1 MVSPGR
7 RASRLRLLPTGPLQ
21 SSPSRP
27 TTIPIR
33 SFQRRRYGRK
43 TKRDD
48 RSSWRIDARVISR
61 SVTMGSSGVVFST
74 RRRRARAS
82 SGETKR
88 KETKRNSQ
96 SHTSGLVDDHIT
108 IVRAVSSLSRARVHA
123 VLLTRLVPFTFET
136 RSLSNRER
144 SSPVFRAEIS
154 KPRRRARGNRS
165 RVTSREDAHVR
176 PTHSAP
182 SRRFSNRSTSRS
194 RGTPRHT
201 GGVSPATPGSVRCL
215 LRPRNV
221 VVAETS
227 IARVDG
233 ASRRRCVASR
243 SRAMDVRRPGA
254 SRSGPRRR
262 RSRRPVVATRR
273 GRRARGRDA
282 SRDVATFATPR
293 AVTRTS
299 SRVETRARRRRCD
312 RTPRGVERARALA
325 GERTRRPVDG

>member
-1 MVSPGR
+1 
-7 RASRLRLLPTGPLQ
+7 
-21 SSPSRP
+21 
-27 TTIPIR
+27 
-33 SFQRRRYGRK
+33 
-43 TKRDD
+43 
-48 RSSWRIDARVISR
+48 
-61 SVTMGSSGVVFST
+61 MGSSGVVFST

-108 IVRAVSSLSRARVHA
+108 IVRAVSSLSRARVQA

-136 RSLSNRER
+136 TSLSNRER

-165 RVTSREDAHVR
+165 RVTSREGANVR
-176 PTHSAP
+176 PMHSAP
-182 SRRFSNRSTSRS
+182 SRR
-194 RGTPRHT
+194 
-201 GGVSPATPGSVRCL
+201 
-215 LRPRNV
+215 
-221 VVAETS
+221 ETS
-227 IARVDG
+227 TARVDG
-233 ASRRRCVASR
+233 APRRRCVASR

-273 GRRARGRDA
+273 GRRAGRRDA

-312 RTPRGVERARALA
+312 RTPRGVERARI
-325 GERTRRPVDG
+325 GG

>member
-1 MVSPGR
+1 MVSPRR

-96 SHTSGLVDDHIT
+96 SH
-108 IVRAVSSLSRARVHA
+108 
-123 VLLTRLVPFTFET
+123 
-136 RSLSNRER
+136 
-144 SSPVFRAEIS
+144 AEIS

-201 GGVSPATPGSVRCL
+201 GGVLPAAPGGVFDACY
-215 LRPRNV
+215 
-221 VVAETS
+221 
-227 IARVDG
+227 ARGRRRRRDVDS
-233 ASRRRCVASR
+233 ARRRCVAST
-243 SRAMDVRRPGA
+243 VRRVAVEGDGRTSSRCVAFGSA
-254 SRSGPRRR
+254 STSIP
-262 RSRRPVVATRR
+262 STRR
-273 GRRARGRDA
+273 RDA
-282 SRDVATFATPR
+282 SRSTRGTSRRVAGRRDVRDPSRGDTD
-293 AVTRTS
+293 VES
-299 SRVETRARRRRCD
+299 SRDPREETTMRSNAPGSRTRARI
-312 RTPRGVERARALA
+312 G
-325 GERTRRPVDG
+325 G

>member
-1 MVSPGR
+1 
-7 RASRLRLLPTGPLQ
+7 
-21 SSPSRP
+21 
-27 TTIPIR
+27 
-33 SFQRRRYGRK
+33 
-43 TKRDD
+43 
-48 RSSWRIDARVISR
+48 
-61 SVTMGSSGVVFST
+61 MGSSGVVFST

-215 LRPRNV
+215 LRPR
-221 VVAETS
+221 TS
-227 IARVDG
+227 SSQRRRQRASTVRRVDG
-233 ASRRRCVASR
+233 
-243 SRAMDVRRPGA
+243 
-254 SRSGPRRR
+254 
-262 RSRRPVVATRR
+262 ATRR
-273 GRRARGRDA
+273 GRGRWTYVVPVRRVRVRVDVDLVDPSSRRVAGRRDVRDPSRGDTDVES
-282 SRDVATFATPR
+282 SRDPR
-293 AVTRTS
+293 EETTMRSNAPG
-299 SRVETRARRRRCD
+299 SRTRARV
-312 RTPRGVERARALA
+312 G
-325 GERTRRPVDG
+325 G

>member
-136 RSLSNRER
+136 TSLSNRER

-165 RVTSREDAHVR
+165 RVTSREDANVR

-182 SRRFSNRSTSRS
+182 SRR
-194 RGTPRHT
+194 
-201 GGVSPATPGSVRCL
+201 
-215 LRPRNV
+215 
-221 VVAETS
+221 ETS
-227 IARVDG
+227 TARVDG

-273 GRRARGRDA
+273 VDA
-282 SRDVATFATPR
+282 RDVATR
-293 AVTRTS
+293 RGTS
-299 SRVETRARRRRCD
+299 RRSRPLAR
-312 RTPRGVERARALA
+312 
-325 GERTRRPVDG
+325 

>member
-201 GGVSPATPGSVRCL
+201 GGVSPAAPGGVFDACY
-215 LRPRNV
+215 
-221 VVAETS
+221 
-227 IARVDG
+227 ARGRRRRRDVDS
-233 ASRRRCVASR
+233 ARRRCVAST
-243 SRAMDVRRPGA
+243 VRRVAVEGDGRTSSRCVAFGSA
-254 SRSGPRRR
+254 STSIP
-262 RSRRPVVATRR
+262 STRR
-273 GRRARGRDA
+273 RDA
-282 SRDVATFATPR
+282 SRSTRGTSRRVAGRRDVRDPSRGDTD
-293 AVTRTS
+293 VES
-299 SRVETRARRRRCD
+299 SRDPREETTMRSNAPGSRTRARV
-312 RTPRGVERARALA
+312 G
-325 GERTRRPVDG
+325 G